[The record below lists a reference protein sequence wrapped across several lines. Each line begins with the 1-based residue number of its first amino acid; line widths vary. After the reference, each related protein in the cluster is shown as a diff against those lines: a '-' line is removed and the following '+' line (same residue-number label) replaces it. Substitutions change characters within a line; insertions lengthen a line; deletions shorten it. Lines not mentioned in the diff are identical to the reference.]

1 VSNVHDGTGG
11 KDVLKASFSLGASS
25 PKPANTVASGSN
37 ARPAIGSPAR
47 TVGIVQGAEGGWFDV
62 LKAERLPALT
72 VLVGGVLLHSMNV
85 LLVATVLPSIVE
97 EVGGA
102 AMMSWPTTAFLA
114 SSIVAATCTG
124 LLTGAVGAR
133 NAFCAGALIF
143 GVGALV
149 CAHAA
154 SMGHFIAGRFVQGFG
169 GGLLSAVAYIL
180 VRSTFPEP
188 TWPRVLALIAGAWSV
203 SILVGPLAGGVFA
216 RHGDWRGVFIGVTA
230 LAVLLAAAAVRA
242 LPRSPSKRDAP
253 RPGVPGARVA
263 LICLAIV
270 ALSSAAVMGAPAI
283 KGGLIA
289 LTLAALASMLRLD
302 RSASVRLLPSDAF
315 SLSSLTGMG
324 MWSALLLSIAY
335 SPLQIFIPMFLQ
347 RLHGFEPLTAG
358 YAVAAASLGWTAAA
372 LAVAGLS
379 SVWSRRMLILGPA
392 VMAIGLLG
400 AGVLSSSGPIVGLLL
415 AIVLVGLGIGM
426 CWAFTA
432 QRVMGGA
439 APEEATIAASA
450 MPTVQQVG
458 LALGGAAAGLVANMA
473 GLSGGDVSGIV
484 QAAFWVPAS
493 FTGAAVIAGV
503 AGLRLAM
510 LTKRLAVKG

>member
-1 VSNVHDGTGG
+1 MWQGT
-11 KDVLKASFSLGASS
+11 A
-25 PKPANTVASGSN
+25 
-37 ARPAIGSPAR
+37 
-47 TVGIVQGAEGGWFDV
+47 GGWSDV
-62 LKAERLPALT
+62 IKAEWLPALT

-85 LLVATVLPSIVE
+85 LIVATVLPSIVD

-102 AMMSWPTTAFLA
+102 TMMSWPTTAFLA
-114 SSIVAATCTG
+114 SSILAATCTG
-124 LLTGAVGAR
+124 LLTVAIGAR

-143 GVGALV
+143 GVGALF

-154 SMGHFIAGRFVQGFG
+154 SMGYFIAGRFVQGFG

-216 RHGDWRGVFIGVTA
+216 RHGDWRSVFIGVTA
-230 LAVLLAAAAVRA
+230 LAVLLAAAAVRTLPHTRRERAGA
-242 LPRSPSKRDAP
+242 LPR
-253 RPGVPGARVA
+253 VPGARVA
-263 LICLAIV
+263 LICLAII
-270 ALSSAAVMGAPAI
+270 ALASAAVMDAPVVKA
-283 KGGLIA
+283 GLIA
-289 LTLAALASMLRLD
+289 LTLAALAGMLRLN
-302 RSASVRLLPSDAF
+302 RSAAVRLLPSDAF
-315 SLSSLTGMG
+315 SMRSVTGVG
-324 MWSALLLSIAY
+324 LWSALLLSIAY
-335 SPLQIFIPMFLQ
+335 SPLQIFVPLFLQ
-347 RLHGFEPLTAG
+347 RLHRFEPLAAG

-379 SVWSRRMLILGPA
+379 NVWSRRMLIVGPA

-400 AGVLSSSGPIVGLLL
+400 VGVLGASGPIAGLLL

-426 CWAFTA
+426 CWAFVA

-439 APEEATIAASA
+439 AREEATIAASA

-473 GLSGGDVSGIV
+473 GLSGGDVAGIA

-493 FTGAAVIAGV
+493 FTCAAVV
-503 AGLRLAM
+503 ACVMGLRLAL
-510 LTKRLAVKG
+510 LTRRLVVKG